1 MLFMIFCVLLII
13 IIIVKF
19 YM

>member
-1 MLFMIFCVLLII
+1 MII

-19 YM
+19 IRVITD